1 MSTKTTFKRIALVA
15 VASLGFGMLSVAP
28 SNAAG
33 MLADTLVNAADGTAT
48 VASTGT
54 LNTAA
59 TAKIVWSG
67 VATGAA
73 DTATVT
79 GTITSIP
86 AASSS
91 YLVTFAATSS
101 ITANVNAVDTVTAGV
116 IVANGSAG
124 RVTKYVTA
132 SFTPDKVGTYVIA
145 LKATGGVNN
154 QTVTWTITVTAPAA
168 ATAASSSV
176 NIYSNFTG
184 TAEYAYGQSPYGEGG
199 FAQVGRNDKT
209 AGTATSIDVATTAA
223 LAGQVVGGVLVYE
236 SNSPLAIVGE
246 GNTNNTALATP
257 ITATISRGGYVAVGL
272 NGNRVYGT
280 SITESSTTTGDGTS
294 GYESRIKYVS
304 IKSDGTTGPATITI
318 STGGVVLGT
327 VAVNFYGKASKVTAT
342 QNFNV
347 LTSSLTGAT
356 KSAAVQLYVTD
367 SVGQPVA
374 GAEGSIYG
382 TTSDKTVLTSST
394 AGAGCVAD
402 DVSTVSGVGYYLCD
416 VTSAVNGTSGATATM
431 TFTVQSSA
439 TTVLATA
446 SPLTFSLG
454 NAAIASLTMTP
465 NQASYIP
472 GEKVTVA
479 LVAKDSAGNP
489 VADSSITFLAG
500 ALTPSAGV
508 TSDILAGGL
517 AKFAK
522 GASSFSFYAPYS
534 NGVVT
539 LNGTYVSTSAV
550 ASALRATAVS
560 TSFTVSNP
568 AVEQSQAATDAA
580 AEATD
585 AANAATD
592 AANAAAE
599 AADAA
604 TAAAQDAADAVAA
617 LSTQVAEM
625 IDALKKQITAL
636 TNLVIKIQKKVKA

>member
-1 MSTKTTFKRIALVA
+1 
-15 VASLGFGMLSVAP
+15 
-28 SNAAG
+28 

-176 NIYSNFTG
+176 NIYTDYLDVANYTYSG
-184 TAEYAYGQSPYGEGG
+184 VAPYGEGG
-199 FAQVGRNDKT
+199 YAQAMRNDKA
-209 AGTATSIDVATTAA
+209 AGTKTSIDVPTTAA

-236 SNSPLAIVGE
+236 SNSPLAITTDA
-246 GNTNNTALATP
+246 NPNNTALATP
-257 ITATISRGGYVAVGL
+257 ITATISGRGYVAIG
-272 NGNRVYGT
+272 NNANRVYGT

-294 GYESRIKYVS
+294 GFESRIKYVS
-304 IKSDGTTGPATITI
+304 IKSDGTTGLATITI
-318 STGGVVLGT
+318 STGGVTLGT
-327 VAVNFYGKASKVTAT
+327 VTVNFYGKASKVTAT

-356 KSAAVQLYVTD
+356 KTAAVQLYVTD

-374 GAEGSIYG
+374 GAASSIYG

-454 NAAIASLTMTP
+454 NASIASLTMTP
-465 NQASYIP
+465 NQASYVP

-489 VADSSITFLAG
+489 VADSTITFLQA
-500 ALTPSAGV
+500 AMTPSAGI
-508 TSDILAGGL
+508 TSEILAGGL

-539 LNGTYVSTSAV
+539 LNGKYVVGSAV
-550 ASALRATAVS
+550 ASALRDTAVS

>member
-48 VASTGT
+48 VATAGT

-67 VATGAA
+67 VATGAS
-73 DTATVT
+73 DTATLT
-79 GTITSIP
+79 GTIISIP
-86 AASSS
+86 AASSA
-91 YLVTFAATSS
+91 YVVTFAATSS
-101 ITANVNAVDTVTAGV
+101 ITANVNAVDAVTSGV
-116 IVANGSAG
+116 ITANGATG

-145 LKATGGVNN
+145 LKAAGGVNN
-154 QTVTWTITVTAPAA
+154 STVTWTVTVTAPTA

-176 NIYSNFTG
+176 NIYTNYLDVANFT
-184 TAEYAYGQSPYGEGG
+184 YGGVSPYGEGG
-199 FAQVGRNDKT
+199 YAQAGRNDKT
-209 AGTATSIDVATTAA
+209 AGTATSIDVATTVA
-223 LAGQVVGGVLVYE
+223 LTGAVVGGVLVYE
-236 SNSPLAIVGE
+236 SNSPLGITSDV
-246 GNTNNTALATP
+246 NPNNTALATP
-257 ITATISRGGYVAVGL
+257 ITATISGRGYVAIG
-272 NGNRVYGT
+272 NNANRVYGT

-318 STGGVVLGT
+318 STGGVTLGT
-327 VAVNFYGKASKVTAT
+327 VSVNFYGKATKVTAT

-347 LTSSLTGAT
+347 LTSSLAGAT
-356 KSAAVQLYVTD
+356 KTSTVSLNLTD

-374 GAEGSIYG
+374 GAASSIYG

-402 DVSTVSGVGYYLCD
+402 DVSGVGYYLCD

-446 SPLTFSLG
+446 TPVSFSLG
-454 NAAIASLTMTP
+454 NASIASLTVTP
-465 NQASYIP
+465 NQSTYIP
-472 GEKVTVA
+472 GEKVTMA

-489 VADSSITFLAG
+489 VADGTYVFLTA
-500 ALTPSAGV
+500 AMTPSAGI
-508 TSDILAGGL
+508 TSEILSGGS

-539 LNGTYVSTSAV
+539 VNGTFVDNSTV
-550 ASALRATAVS
+550 VSALRTTAIS

-617 LSTQVAEM
+617 LSVSVAAM